1 MKTFITLVVLTSLC
15 ISSAALAN
23 PVSSEKQANTAVQ
36 FRQAILQLV
45 RSNMGPMGAMA
56 KGDIPYDAQV
66 MELNSLRIEQ
76 LGLMMEDY
84 FVADTRAFDIET
96 GALDTIWDNQADFN
110 QKAQNMVDAAI
121 KVREVASANAT
132 DDFRKAIG
140 ALGAT
145 CKACHDD
152 YKKD

>member
-1 MKTFITLVVLTSLC
+1 MKTIITLSVLASLC
-15 ISSAALAN
+15 ISSLALAN

-56 KGDIPYDAQV
+56 KGDIPYNADV

-84 FVADTRAFDIET
+84 FVADTRGFDVET
-96 GALDTIWDNQADFN
+96 GALDSIWDNQSDFN
-110 QKAQNMVDAAI
+110 QKAQDMVEAAI
-121 KVREVASANAT
+121 NVRTIASAQAS
-132 DDFRKAIG
+132 DDYRKAIG